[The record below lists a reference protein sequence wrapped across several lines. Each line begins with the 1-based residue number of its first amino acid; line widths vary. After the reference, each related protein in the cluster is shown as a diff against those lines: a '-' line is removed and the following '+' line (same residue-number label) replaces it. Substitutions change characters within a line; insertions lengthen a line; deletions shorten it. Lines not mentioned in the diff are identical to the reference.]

1 MLVSPLPAF
10 LLASSLSSRT
20 SQVINAIFDDTFE
33 GLYRLQ
39 PFDYAILVP
48 YFAVLIV
55 LSCYGLHRYHMIRG
69 YWKHRKRMP
78 MAGHMEA
85 SGKLEQLPR
94 VTIQLP
100 IYNEQYV
107 VERLIEET
115 SKMDYPRALLQ
126 IQVLDDSTDETHPF
140 TERLV
145 AEYQAAGVPIEYIH
159 RANRQG
165 YKAGALQN
173 GLRTATGEIVAI
185 FDADFLP
192 PRDFLRRTV
201 DYFADPKVGMVQ
213 TRWGYLNRHYN
224 VLTEVQAMLLDG
236 HFVLEH
242 VARSGNGLF
251 FNFNGTA
258 GILRRS
264 MIDDAGGWQHDTL
277 TEDSDLS
284 YRAQL
289 KGWKFVYVPSVECLS
304 ELPVDTY
311 SFQVQQSRWAK
322 GLTQVAMQL
331 LRTILTSDV
340 PFKVKAEAF
349 FHLTPNI
356 SYPLMIVV
364 SALMLPVMV
373 VRFYMGW
380 FQMIVIDLP
389 LIVASFWSISA
400 FYVIAHRELFP
411 KNWKRAFL
419 FLPAVMAA
427 GVALTIINSRAVLE
441 ALCGY
446 QTGFARTPKYAIGG
460 QQKVK
465 ITNDSYRRR
474 SGWLPYAELGV
485 GTFFVGMT
493 LFAIESFNYL
503 AIPFLLLF
511 VGGYYWAG
519 FTTLWE
525 EYQGKLAWQRQ
536 RALGAAAD
544 QAKA

>member
-1 MLVSPLPAF
+1 MLTLPSTPAI
-10 LLASSLSSRT
+10 LLASNFSSATARL
-20 SQVINAIFDDTFE
+20 ADALFDDTFTDI
-33 GLYRLQ
+33 YRLQ
-39 PFDYAILVP
+39 PFDWAILIP

-55 LSCYGLHRYHMIRG
+55 LSFYGLHRYKIIRG
-69 YWKHRKRMP
+69 YWKHRKHMP
-78 MAGHMEA
+78 DAAPVRFER
-85 SGKLEQLPR
+85 LPR

-115 SKMDYPRALLQ
+115 SKVDYPRELLE

-145 AEYQAAGVPIEYIH
+145 AEYRAAGVPIEYIH
-159 RANRQG
+159 RANRHG

-173 GLRTATGEIVAI
+173 GLQTATGEIVAI
-185 FDADFLP
+185 FDADFIP
-192 PRDFLRRTV
+192 PVDFLMRTV
-201 DYFADPKVGMVQ
+201 HFFADSKVGMVQ

-242 VARSGNGLF
+242 VARSGAGLF

-304 ELPVDTY
+304 ELPVETY
-311 SFQVQQSRWAK
+311 GFQVQQSRWAK
-322 GLTQVAMQL
+322 GLTQVAMKL
-331 LRTILTSDV
+331 LPSILRSKL
-340 PFKVKAEAF
+340 PWRVKAEAF

-356 SYPLMIVV
+356 SYPLMIAV
-364 SALMLPVMV
+364 SALMLPVMI

-380 FQMIVIDLP
+380 FQMLVIDLP
-389 LIVASFWSISA
+389 LIAASFWSISA

-419 FLPAVMAA
+419 FLPALMAA
-427 GVALTIINSRAVLE
+427 GVALTIVNSRAVLE
-441 ALCGY
+441 ALLGY

-460 QQKVK
+460 QQQKVHLEK
-465 ITNDSYRRR
+465 IQYRSR
-474 SGWLPYAELGV
+474 SGWLPYAEVLV
-485 GTFFVGMT
+485 GTFFLAMVV
-493 LFAIESFNYL
+493 FAIESFNYL
-503 AIPFLLLF
+503 AVPFLLLF

-519 FTTLWE
+519 FMTLWA
-525 EYQGKLAWQRQ
+525 EYQGRVRWQRQ
-536 RALGAAAD
+536 RDLAAAAAERV
-544 QAKA
+544 QA